1 MINILYS
8 NEKNFKLTEKDEENI
23 KQVIEKVL
31 ESENLDN
38 KEIEISISIVDDEE
52 IQELNRDYRG
62 VDKVTDVLSFPLE
75 MSFESQYIMLGDIII
90 NFNQLERQA
99 EDLGHSNERELMY
112 LTCHSILHLL
122 GYDHIDDVD
131 KEKMREREKYI
142 MSSLGIYKDEKKW
155 KKFNTKTY

>member
-142 MSSLGIYKDEKKW
+142 MSSLGIYKDEKK
-155 KKFNTKTY
+155 